1 MKRLTTALL
10 FALLLALLCLP
21 ASAAAL
27 DEATVETMAAQIV
40 AGLDALSPEI
50 EIDSAGLTRDDYYAH
65 VSEAWQRAF
74 DRSAT
79 ADTEI
84 VNVSASKMWYSS
96 SGQCYIEPV
105 YFPDAKEKLALL
117 ASVMADILAGI
128 DGDWDEVEVLLYLH
142 DRIATDYA
150 YDETHASDSMYT
162 MLETGRGICQG
173 YSDLLAALLDRLGYP
188 NDRAHGPNHVWNL
201 VQLADG
207 AWYHIDVTWGDL
219 IPDRTG
225 SVMHEYFLVS
235 DAVRQL
241 RDGKPYAIQSP
252 RACTSTRFD
261 DALWRQSTSPIV
273 YLDGTWYMFRATDRA
288 LLACD
293 FAANTTV
300 ETGIILDPWPVWELE
315 GYRYTASCFSG
326 LTAHG
331 DRLYFCTATEIV
343 YYCPATG
350 EADNYHILDTSQ
362 GYLYGLVKE
371 DGRLRFIQRTE
382 PNGRDV
388 AVGYVELPT
397 DPVELFRNLAQS
409 KTLPKIMQRLFS
421 VISAQVIAP

>member
-1 MKRLTTALL
+1 MKRLTTTLL
-10 FALLLALLCLP
+10 FVLLLALFCLP
-21 ASAAAL
+21 ASAAL
-27 DEATVETMAAQIV
+27 DDAIVETMTAQIV
-40 AGLDALSPEI
+40 AGIDALSPKI
-50 EIDSAGLTRDDYYAH
+50 EIDAAGLARDDYYAH

-79 ADTEI
+79 ADTAI
-84 VNVSASKMWYSS
+84 INVTASKMWYSS

-105 YFPDAKEKLALL
+105 YFSDAEEKLALL
-117 ASVMADILAGI
+117 ESVMDDILAGI
-128 DGDWDEVEVLLYLH
+128 DADWDEVEVLLYLH

-150 YDETHASDSMYT
+150 YDETYTSDSVYT

-173 YSDLLAALLDRLGYP
+173 YTDLLAALLERLGYP
-188 NDRAHGPNHVWNL
+188 NDRAHGPDHVWNL
-201 VQLADG
+201 VQLSDG
-207 AWYHIDVTWGDL
+207 AWYHLDATWGDL

-225 SVMHEYFLVS
+225 SVTHEYFLVS
-235 DAVRQL
+235 DTVRQR

-261 DALWRQSTSPIV
+261 DALWRQATSPIV

-293 FAANTTV
+293 FAANTAQ
-300 ETGIILDPWPVWELE
+300 EIGITLDPWPVWALE
-315 GYRYTASCFSG
+315 GYRYTTSCFSG

-343 YYCPATG
+343 YFCPSTG
-350 EADNYHILDTSQ
+350 EADNYHIPDTSQ

-371 DGRLRFIQRTE
+371 DGRLRYIQRTE

-388 AVGYVELPT
+388 SVGYVDLPA
-397 DPVELFRNLAQS
+397 DPAQLFFDLAHS
-409 KTLPKIMQRLFS
+409 ETLPKLMQRLFA
-421 VISAQVIAP
+421 VLYAAVAP